1 MLAGMEATV
10 LSEPSAE
17 ERARVLATLV
27 SAFRTDPVERW
38 LYPGDEEYGQHFP
51 VFVAAFGGLA
61 FRLGTA
67 WRLGDCAAVAL
78 WLPPHAQLD
87 GEQIIEVLVETVA
100 PSKHAD
106 TFSVL
111 DQMDAAHPGYP
122 HWYLPWFAV
131 DPSMQSQG
139 LGGQLMTACLR
150 VVDNARL
157 PAYLETPNPRAIP
170 FYKRHGFE
178 VTGVTDTGMCPPIT
192 FMLRAAP

>member
-87 GEQIIEVLVETVA
+87 GERSSRFWWRPWRRRSTLT
-100 PSKHAD
+100 HFRYW
-106 TFSVL
+106 TRW
-111 DQMDAAHPGYP
+111 MRHTPGTRI
-122 HWYLPWFAV
+122 
-131 DPSMQSQG
+131 G
-139 LGGQLMTACLR
+139 IC
-150 VVDNARL
+150 
-157 PAYLETPNPRAIP
+157 
-170 FYKRHGFE
+170 HGS
-178 VTGVTDTGMCPPIT
+178 
-192 FMLRAAP
+192 L